1 MELSV
6 KVLEGIM
13 LSGTKHSETDVY
25 TSGRGTRLDPV
36 KIESV
41 KTTIHEFWFKC
52 LDGTEKKVKLFNDEV
67 EAREGHR
74 LVLLQGQNADYSGC
88 VGYINVDTGR
98 FCLFD
103 NAWLAKNM
111 ASQSKPVYFILATGF
126 VMAIVLGFMNGFI
139 AGLATFAG
147 GMLLAQLA
155 EKVHSFFID
164 RKLSKLAK
172 ETLKSAYKFN
182 SFTQESI
189 EIVSKTPT
197 AITEQ

>member
-1 MELSV
+1 MNFGSNASMAL
-6 KVLEGIM
+6 
-13 LSGTKHSETDVY
+13 
-25 TSGRGTRLDPV
+25 
-36 KIESV
+36 
-41 KTTIHEFWFKC
+41 
-52 LDGTEKKVKLFNDEV
+52 KKVKLFNDEV

-88 VGYINVDTGR
+88 VGYINVDTGL

-164 RKLSKLAK
+164 RR
-172 ETLKSAYKFN
+172 
-182 SFTQESI
+182 
-189 EIVSKTPT
+189 
-197 AITEQ
+197 